1 MNYLALFTLL
11 TASLWFLSGEWGDQK
26 YKEETAIVFSQE
38 SWNELIKKAKQENK
52 IIFVDIYAT
61 WCGPCKLL
69 KRTTFTDKEVG
80 QYFNATFINVAL
92 DGEKG
97 EGKRLVQQYAVRGY
111 PTLLFISPDGIVRKR
126 VSGYQTASQLLRIA
140 KETSL

>member
-1 MNYLALFTLL
+1 MNYFVLFTVLI
-11 TASLWFLSGEWGDQK
+11 ASLLFFSAEWGTSPTTT
-26 YKEETAIVFSQE
+26 EPAIAFSDA
-38 SWNELIKKAKQENK
+38 SWNEVMEKAKHENK

-80 QYFNATFINVAL
+80 HYFNATFINVAL

-97 EGKRLVQQYAVRGY
+97 DGKILVRQYGVRGY
-111 PTLLFISPDGIVRKR
+111 PTLLFIKPDGSVKKQAT
-126 VSGYQTASQLLRIA
+126 GYQTASQLIRIA
-140 KETSL
+140 KEATL